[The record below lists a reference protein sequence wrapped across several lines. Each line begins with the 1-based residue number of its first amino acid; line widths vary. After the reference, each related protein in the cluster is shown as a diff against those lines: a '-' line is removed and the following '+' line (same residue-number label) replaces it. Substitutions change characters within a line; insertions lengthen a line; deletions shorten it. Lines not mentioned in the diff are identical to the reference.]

1 VQIDLTLYPTGWQ
14 FVYPFTLEPHILAQ
28 TPPIHERITAQRIEN
43 EKVLEERIERAKRE
57 K

>member
-1 VQIDLTLYPTGWQ
+1 LTLYPTGWQ